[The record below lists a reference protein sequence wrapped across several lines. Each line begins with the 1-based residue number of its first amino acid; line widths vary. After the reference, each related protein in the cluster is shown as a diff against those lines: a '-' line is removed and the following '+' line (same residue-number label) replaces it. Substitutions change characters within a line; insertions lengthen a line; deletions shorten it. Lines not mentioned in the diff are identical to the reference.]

1 MSNVEYGLVMQ
12 EIERGDSGLRSFVS
26 VQSAL
31 VMYTILTFGSEEQKQ
46 RWLPKLQSGE
56 ALGCFG
62 LTEPGFGSNP
72 AGMLT
77 RARREG
83 CDWVLDGEKTW
94 ITNGSVAEW
103 PWCGLAP
110 RTAFADFS

>member
-31 VMYTILTFGSEEQKQ
+31 VMYPILTFGSDEQKQ
-46 RWLPKLQSGE
+46 RWLPKLQTGE
-56 ALGCFG
+56 AIGCFG

-72 AGMLT
+72 AGMLA
-77 RARREG
+77 RGRREG
-83 CDWVLDGEKTW
+83 AEWVLDREKTW
-94 ITNGSVAEW
+94 LTNPS
-103 PWCGLAP
+103 LAHL
-110 RTAFADFS
+110 A

>member
-72 AGMLT
+72 GA
-77 RARREG
+77 
-83 CDWVLDGEKTW
+83 C
-94 ITNGSVAEW
+94 
-103 PWCGLAP
+103 
-110 RTAFADFS
+110 